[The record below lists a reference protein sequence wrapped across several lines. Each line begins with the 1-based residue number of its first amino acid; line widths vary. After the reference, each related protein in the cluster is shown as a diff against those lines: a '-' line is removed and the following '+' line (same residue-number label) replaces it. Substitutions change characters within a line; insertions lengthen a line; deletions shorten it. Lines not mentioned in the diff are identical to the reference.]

1 MSDREDEVAP
11 NEETSTNN
19 QLIEVPSV
27 DDADAVMGEV
37 LHLGK
42 AHCLEV
48 LVLEADLI
56 FIR

>member
-19 QLIEVPSV
+19 HLFEVLSV

-37 LHLGK
+37 LH
-42 AHCLEV
+42 
-48 LVLEADLI
+48 
-56 FIR
+56 